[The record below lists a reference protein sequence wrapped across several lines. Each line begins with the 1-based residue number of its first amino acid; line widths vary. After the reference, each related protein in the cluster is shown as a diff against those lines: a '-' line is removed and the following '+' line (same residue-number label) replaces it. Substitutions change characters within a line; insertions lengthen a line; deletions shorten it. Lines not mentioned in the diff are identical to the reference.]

1 MKTIVASSGLV
12 LLSAA
17 MAYGQAADAISSVPA
32 QRALVNQYCVGC
44 HNDKLKSGGFSWTK
58 LDLAHVGQNA
68 EQAEKVIRKLRA
80 GMMPPGGMPRP
91 DAATVKVFAASLET
105 RIDQAAAAHSNPGR
119 PALHRLNRTEYA
131 NSIRDLLDVHV
142 DVASLL
148 PTDDMSHGF
157 DNMADALT
165 VSPALMEGYIRAAGK
180 ISRLAVGDPDVTPV
194 VMTYQLSKSVSQMRH
209 VEGTPFGTRG
219 GISVVYD
226 FPADAEY
233 VFKMTFYYSV
243 DGPLFGKNQGKGQQI
258 EVSVNGA
265 RVALLDIDPM
275 RTKWDDLQTPP
286 IKIKAGPQRISAA
299 FLQKF
304 EGPLEDVVMPIEQSL
319 VDLNE
324 ADMAGVTSLPHLHDL
339 AISGPFN
346 VSGVGDTPSRRKIFA
361 CRPVAGSDDL
371 PCARKIL
378 SALARQGYR
387 RPVTDADVEDLLTL
401 YLSGRNRGGFESGI
415 RMAVQAIIAN
425 PKFVFRFERVPANVA
440 PDTNYRIGDLELAS
454 RLSYFLWSSAPDEPL
469 LTVASQGKLKDPA
482 VLEKQVRR
490 MLADPRSEAL
500 ATNFAA
506 EWLHLQNL
514 KDVQPDA
521 YLYPNFTKNLA
532 QSMRRET
539 ELFFDSF
546 IREDR
551 NVLELLTANDTFVDE
566 ILAKHY
572 GIPNVLGTRFRH
584 VEIPDENRR
593 GLLGQASVL
602 TLTSVSNRTSPVQ
615 RGKYVMEVLLGT
627 PPPPPPP
634 VVPALKENAPS
645 GEVKLLSVRERME
658 EHRKNPVCA
667 ACHRMMDPIGF
678 SLENF
683 DAVGVWRVNDSGFRI
698 DASGRMFDGSKL
710 DGPASLRQ
718 AILNHSDAFIGT
730 FTENLLAYGL
740 GRVIDYHDMPVVRS
754 IDREAA
760 RTGNHFSAF
769 VLGIVKSAPFQMSR
783 AEGREPGL
791 RVAAVKPGAA
801 GQSSKTAAHH

>member
-1 MKTIVASSGLV
+1 MKTIVASSGLA
-12 LLSAA
+12 LLSVV
-17 MAYGQAADAISSVPA
+17 MAYGQAADTPTSVTA
-32 QRALVNQYCVGC
+32 QRALVNQYCAGC

-58 LDLAHVGQNA
+58 LDLAHVSQNA
-68 EQAEKVIRKLRA
+68 EEAEKVIRKLRA
-80 GMMPPGGMPRP
+80 GMMPPAGMPRP
-91 DAATVKVFAASLET
+91 DAGTVNAFAASLET
-105 RIDQAAAAHSNPGR
+105 RLDQAAAAHSNPGR

-131 NSIRDLLDVHV
+131 NSIRDLLDVRV

-180 ISRLAVGDPDVTPV
+180 ISRLAVGDPDVTPAV
-194 VMTYQLSKSVSQMRH
+194 ATFQLSKSVSQMRH
-209 VEGTPFGTRG
+209 VEGTPIGTRG
-219 GISVVYD
+219 GMSVVYD
-226 FPADAEY
+226 FPADADY
-233 VFKMTFYYSV
+233 IFKMTFYYSV
-243 DGPLFGKNQGKGQQI
+243 DGPLFGKNQGKSQQI

-299 FLQKF
+299 FLQKS
-304 EGPLEDVVMPIEQSL
+304 EGPLEDAVMPIEQSL

-324 ADMAGVTSLPHLHDL
+324 ADMAGITSLPHLHDL

-346 VSGVGDTPSRRKIFA
+346 VSGVGDTPSRRKVFV
-361 CRPVAGSDDL
+361 CRPVAGADDV
-371 PCARKIL
+371 PCAKKIL
-378 SALARQGYR
+378 SVLARQAYR
-387 RPVTDADVEDLLTL
+387 RPVTDADLEDLLTL
-401 YLSGRNRGGFESGI
+401 YVSGRNRGGFESGI
-415 RMAVQAIIAN
+415 RMAVQAMIAN
-425 PKFVFRFERVPANVA
+425 PKFVFRFERAPANVA
-440 PDTNYRIGDLELAS
+440 PDTNYHISGLELAS
-454 RLSYFLWSSAPDEPL
+454 RLSYFLWSSAPDEQL
-469 LTVASQGKLKDPA
+469 ITVASQGRLRDPA

-551 NVLELLTANDTFVDE
+551 NVLDLLAANDTFVDE

-572 GIPNVLGTRFRH
+572 GIPNVLGTRFRR
-584 VEIPDENRR
+584 VVIGDENRR

-627 PPPPPPP
+627 PPPPPPA

-645 GEVKLLSVRERME
+645 GDVKLLSVRERME

-678 SLENF
+678 ALENF
-683 DAVGVWRVNDSGFRI
+683 DGVGVWRNNDSGFQI

-740 GRVIDYHDMPVVRS
+740 GRVIDYRDMPVVRS
-754 IDREAA
+754 IDRDAA
-760 RTGNHFSAF
+760 RNGNHFSSF
-769 VLGIVKSAPFQMSR
+769 IRGIVKSPPFQMSR
-783 AEGREPGL
+783 AEGES
-791 RVAAVKPGAA
+791 V
-801 GQSSKTAAHH
+801 SMAHHH

>member
-1 MKTIVASSGLV
+1 M
-12 LLSAA
+12 
-17 MAYGQAADAISSVPA
+17 
-32 QRALVNQYCVGC
+32 
-44 HNDKLKSGGFSWTK
+44 
-58 LDLAHVGQNA
+58 
-68 EQAEKVIRKLRA
+68 
-80 GMMPPGGMPRP
+80 
-91 DAATVKVFAASLET
+91 
-105 RIDQAAAAHSNPGR
+105 
-119 PALHRLNRTEYA
+119 
-131 NSIRDLLDVHV
+131 
-142 DVASLL
+142 
-148 PTDDMSHGF
+148 
-157 DNMADALT
+157 
-165 VSPALMEGYIRAAGK
+165 
-180 ISRLAVGDPDVTPV
+180 
-194 VMTYQLSKSVSQMRH
+194 
-209 VEGTPFGTRG
+209 
-219 GISVVYD
+219 SVVYD

-233 VFKMTFYYSV
+233 IFKMTFYYSV

-258 EVSVNGA
+258 EVAVNGA
-265 RVALLDIDPM
+265 RAALLDIDPM

-299 FLQKF
+299 FLQKS

-371 PCARKIL
+371 PCAKKIL
-378 SALARQGYR
+378 SALARQAYR
-387 RPVTDADVEDLLTL
+387 RPVTDADVEDLLNL

-425 PKFVFRFERVPANVA
+425 PKFVFRFERAPANAA
-440 PDTNYRIGDLELAS
+440 PETNYRISDLELAS
-454 RLSYFLWSSAPDEPL
+454 RLSYFLWSSAPDEQL
-469 LTVASQGKLKDPA
+469 IALASQEKLKDPA
-482 VLEKQVRR
+482 MLEKQVRR

-521 YLYPNFTKNLA
+521 YLYPNFTRNLA

-551 NVLELLTANDTFVDE
+551 DVLELLTANDTFVDE

-584 VEIPDENRR
+584 VEIGDENRR

-634 VVPALKENAPS
+634 VVPALKENASS

-683 DAVGVWRVNDSGFRI
+683 DAVGVWRTNDSGFRI
-698 DASGRMFDGSKL
+698 DASGQMFDGSKL

-718 AILNHSDAFIGT
+718 AILNHSGAFIGT

-760 RTGNHFSAF
+760 RNGNHFSSF
-769 VLGIVKSAPFQMSR
+769 ILGIAKSAPFQMSR
-783 AEGREPGL
+783 AEGREAL
-791 RVAAVKPGAA
+791 
-801 GQSSKTAAHH
+801 SLAHH